1 MVRKIKNID
10 NHHLRKFF
18 KNIDEFAFLIKI
30 TYNYNYFFP
39 VNIVYHC
46 RDFFFLRFF
55 FYYNNFVYF
64 VSLISSFWRVSELQH
79 KSIDNF
85 IFLKHI
91 WYKQSKFFCLDNL
104 HFIQQPLINKKIP
117 FRFIFLLLNF
127 TNLDYRTWFAK
138 GLQNKCRF
146 KFQKLFNIYTEF
158 TIVFRDYHS
167 KYKDEL
173 YFERKYESYL
183 PLLKKKFFM
192 FDNLEKFKQSFL
204 DYFKQRKFLIFI
216 KIRNF
221 FNKFLQTFLPAI
233 GVFKFSEKQLTF
245 IYLLSLLLRM
255 NSVVKSYFFYKDKIF
270 LSKKNSIAMSREP
283 LVVLFEVKLK
293 KYLSFKT
300 FLMFR
305 FIINESSDQNIK
317 RRYRKAT
324 KILRVI
330 RTYRFI
336 KKLVIWNFKIFKRM
350 FNLLLWWV
358 IMMHFIECLDYFIE
372 FHIFTDERV
381 FILIYGFL
389 KRKYQEVYDF
399 FFTFY

>member
-1 MVRKIKNID
+1 M
-10 NHHLRKFF
+10 
-18 KNIDEFAFLIKI
+18 
-30 TYNYNYFFP
+30 
-39 VNIVYHC
+39 
-46 RDFFFLRFF
+46 
-55 FYYNNFVYF
+55 
-64 VSLISSFWRVSELQH
+64 
-79 KSIDNF
+79 
-85 IFLKHI
+85 
-91 WYKQSKFFCLDNL
+91 
-104 HFIQQPLINKKIP
+104 
-117 FRFIFLLLNF
+117 
-127 TNLDYRTWFAK
+127 
-138 GLQNKCRF
+138 
-146 KFQKLFNIYTEF
+146 
-158 TIVFRDYHS
+158 
-167 KYKDEL
+167 
-173 YFERKYESYL
+173 
-183 PLLKKKFFM
+183 
-192 FDNLEKFKQSFL
+192 
-204 DYFKQRKFLIFI
+204 
-216 KIRNF
+216 
-221 FNKFLQTFLPAI
+221 PAI

-255 NSVVKSYFFYKDKIF
+255 DSVVKSYFFYKDKIF